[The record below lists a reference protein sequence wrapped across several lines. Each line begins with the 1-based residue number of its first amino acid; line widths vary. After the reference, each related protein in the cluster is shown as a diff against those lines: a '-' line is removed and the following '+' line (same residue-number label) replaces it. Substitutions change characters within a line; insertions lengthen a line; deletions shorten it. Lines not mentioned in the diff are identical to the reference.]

1 MKGKKQK
8 SLKKRER
15 RYIIREAEIQSS
27 YVRKL
32 EEDLASLWKYIHSEG
47 LVDEAVEYMEE
58 NMRNTFFLK

>member
-58 NMRNTFFLK
+58 NMRNTFF

>member
-32 EEDLASLWKYIHSEG
+32 EEDLASLWKYIQDRKS
-47 LVDEAVEYMEE
+47 VV
-58 NMRNTFFLK
+58 